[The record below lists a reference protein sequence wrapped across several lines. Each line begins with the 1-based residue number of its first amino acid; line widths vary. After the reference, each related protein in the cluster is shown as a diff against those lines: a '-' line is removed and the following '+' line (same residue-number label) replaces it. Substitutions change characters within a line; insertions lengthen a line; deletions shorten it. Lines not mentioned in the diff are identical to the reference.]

1 MNVSQI
7 AVLNGISPPFHQHQV
22 AEVSLMLLVSPSVLP
37 VLQYHLSQI
46 DEAVKYSDSKIDLDK
61 LFQTQAMYPYTSLLD
76 RLTARETFVNSFRFP
91 VKILFGTDAIATIE

>member
-1 MNVSQI
+1 M
-7 AVLNGISPPFHQHQV
+7 F
-22 AEVSLMLLVSPSVLP
+22 LVSPCVLP

-91 VKILFGTDAIATIE
+91 VKILFGTDVHPLSSQLLYHNGIPVIVS